1 MEEIAVAN
9 LRSALSYYEQKKDMD
24 ERKKR
29 FLTDPDPEVEDDG
42 IEAA

>member
-9 LRSALSYYEQKKDMD
+9 LRSALSYYEQKKDLD

-29 FLTDPDPEVEDDG
+29 LLTDPAPDDDG
-42 IEAA
+42 IETA

>member
-1 MEEIAVAN
+1 MSN
-9 LRSALSYYEQKKDMD
+9 LRHALSYYEQKKEMD

-29 FLTDPDPEVEDDG
+29 LLTEPAPEVEDDG